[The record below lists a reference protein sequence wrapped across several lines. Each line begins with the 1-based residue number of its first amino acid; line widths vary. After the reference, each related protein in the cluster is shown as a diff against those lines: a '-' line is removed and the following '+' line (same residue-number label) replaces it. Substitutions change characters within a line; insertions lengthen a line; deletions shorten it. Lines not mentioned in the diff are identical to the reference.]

1 MHRLPNHVHCWWHSR
16 RFVRT
21 PMGVEASPAAQG
33 VPVHQA
39 RPPLHEARAGASS
52 LMLRRGKYAST
63 GWRPMETWNLR
74 HCGRG
79 VPRRHHTAPALQQPV
94 SRSNDRFLNL
104 LVVLG
109 LGVARLNREAR
120 EAQALHGTVSFVSA
134 ATKMDVRYVTGD
146 VHLNLARTRSGRRLT
161 LALSARR
168 QRFSCCLSSE
178 TSTQKLSR
186 QGT

>member
-1 MHRLPNHVHCWWHSR
+1 MHQLPNHCWWHSR
-16 RFVRT
+16 RSVRT
-21 PMGVEASPAAQG
+21 PVGVEASPAAQG
-33 VPVHQA
+33 VPFHQA
-39 RPPLHEARAGASS
+39 RPPLHEARAVASS
-52 LMLRRGKYAST
+52 LMLRRGKCAST
-63 GWRPMETWNLR
+63 GWRPHEPALR
-74 HCGRG
+74 YCGRG

-134 ATKMDVRYVTGD
+134 ATKMDVRYV
-146 VHLNLARTRSGRRLT
+146 HLNLARTRSGRRLT

-178 TSTQKLSR
+178 TSTKKLSR

>member
-1 MHRLPNHVHCWWHSR
+1 MQAPDGDLRPQ
-16 RFVRT
+16 
-21 PMGVEASPAAQG
+21 EPA
-33 VPVHQA
+33 
-39 RPPLHEARAGASS
+39 
-52 LMLRRGKYAST
+52 LRY
-63 GWRPMETWNLR
+63 
-74 HCGRG
+74 CGRG

-134 ATKMDVRYVTGD
+134 ATKMDVRYV
-146 VHLNLARTRSGRRLT
+146 HLNLARTRSGRRLT

-178 TSTQKLSR
+178 TSTKKLSR

>member
-1 MHRLPNHVHCWWHSR
+1 MLLYGSALLNALEESAAPTTVTILRSALGRTHSP
-16 RFVRT
+16 T
-21 PMGVEASPAAQG
+21 S
-33 VPVHQA
+33 H
-39 RPPLHEARAGASS
+39 
-52 LMLRRGKYAST
+52 
-63 GWRPMETWNLR
+63 
-74 HCGRG
+74 

-134 ATKMDVRYVTGD
+134 ATKMDVRYV
-146 VHLNLARTRSGRRLT
+146 HLNLARTRSGRRLT

-178 TSTQKLSR
+178 TSTKKVSR